1 MKNVMGFNV
10 KEGSKFD
17 KRLSKECKV
26 IEIGSV
32 LAAVIAF
39 IIAFKKMGFCLST
52 VVATLAT
59 LLITGFV
66 IIVVCAVCNIFIR

>member
-1 MKNVMGFNV
+1 M
-10 KEGSKFD
+10 
-17 KRLSKECKV
+17 